1 MIIDEAV
8 SSLPVN
14 QGISHIGSNG
24 TWLSFVQ
31 PEDTLNDGELCA
43 GCVQSTEGTPVI
55 YNHSCCNDLTA
66 TIHCSSL
73 GKKKKKNQQWFAEHT
88 DITTFCYISLLLGL
102 K

>member
-1 MIIDEAV
+1 MIIDKAV

-31 PEDTLNDGELCA
+31 LEDTLNDRELCA

-73 GKKKKKNQQWFAEHT
+73 GKKKKKKISSSLQSTLTSPHFV
-88 DITTFCYISLLLGL
+88 TFPYY
-102 K
+102 